1 VAHSLFSLGYAEL
14 QRIMREAY
22 RRGRRLRRCKNIHK
36 SLLEACVGFT
46 KKGFKITDVA
56 VIARLRV
63 ALRDLGII
71 NRRVRVLVEGEIKAL
86 EMQIR
91 FRDRKVFNWA
101 PQLKAWL
108 KCQAYKFWLGAMQI
122 SLEGK
127 VCLMVGPAAEGFPST
142 HV

>member
-1 VAHSLFSLGYAEL
+1 MAHNLFGLGYAEL
-14 QRIMREAY
+14 QKVLREAY
-22 RRGRRLRRCKNIHK
+22 RRNRRWRWCKNIHK

-91 FRDRKVFNWA
+91 FKDRKVFNWA

-108 KCQAYKFWLGAMQI
+108 KCQAYKFWLGAMQT

-127 VCLMVGPAAEGFPST
+127 VCLVAEFGAEGFPFA